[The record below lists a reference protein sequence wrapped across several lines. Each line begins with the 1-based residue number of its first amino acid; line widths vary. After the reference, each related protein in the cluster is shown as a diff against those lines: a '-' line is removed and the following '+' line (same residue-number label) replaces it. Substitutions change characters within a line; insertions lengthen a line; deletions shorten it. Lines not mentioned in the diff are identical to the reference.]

1 MGPKRQQETRRVRG
15 TWPVRRC
22 CDPSMTK
29 TVCGLQRL
37 GVIALWSQPTRKL
50 GPQSYSHKELI
61 SVNNL
66 NKLTS
71 RSTLRV
77 YGKQHGPPCTWF
89 CSCETQKNTGQ
100 PKPPTYTVVKIF
112 KLCCLHL
119 SKFINNRNGKLKC
132 FLLYF
137 ILFTS
142 WHFSGHQI
150 RITREAF
157 KMHII
162 YSQIKFLRKM
172 RPRKGE
178 NIKILIYRSLTFSL
192 TCFNTSITSQS
203 SCKPLSR

>member
-1 MGPKRQQETRRVRG
+1 MRDTKSEKHVTCCCWVCRWTTRTVR
-15 TWPVRRC
+15 
-22 CDPSMTK
+22 
-29 TVCGLQRL
+29 GLQRL
-37 GVIALWSQPTRKL
+37 KWPTSGQQPTRKL
-50 GPQSYSHKELI
+50 GSQSYSHKELI

-89 CSCETQKNTGQ
+89 SSCETQNTGQ
-100 PKPPTYTVVKIF
+100 PKPLIYKMVKIF

-119 SKFINNRNGKLKC
+119 WKCINNINRKLKC

-137 ILFTS
+137 ILFAS
-142 WHFSGHQI
+142 WNFSGHQI
-150 RITREAF
+150 RIIWEAF

-172 RPRKGE
+172 RPGKGE
-178 NIKILIYRSLTFSL
+178 NIKFLTSRSLTFSL
-192 TCFNTSITSQS
+192 TFFNTSINS
-203 SCKPLSR
+203 